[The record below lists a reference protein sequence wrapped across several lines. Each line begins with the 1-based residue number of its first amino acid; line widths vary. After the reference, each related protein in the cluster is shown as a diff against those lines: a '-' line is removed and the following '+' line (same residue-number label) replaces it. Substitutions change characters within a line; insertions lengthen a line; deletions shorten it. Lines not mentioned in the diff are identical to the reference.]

1 MKFRAATHQICR
13 TPKNNDLLNAAVHT
27 ESLISLLLLHCAC
40 LWFRSAVWQ
49 LVSHSHVWHNGS
61 HYSGAA
67 GWPTSDCCLGERLHS
82 SSARRSLTYITSFS
96 CTVSPAESTSQICFR
111 WRHSDTDQR
120 SLVCSIHTRYIEYWS
135 FEADIDLGVLV
146 SRFYAIVTRIVT
158 KTRTRQ
164 FNSQEIN
171 FSSLW
176 WTHTHT
182 VYSFSCDIFLLLQMK
197 NTPITVNLQST
208 HTGRSLHL
216 KHLKLEKNKFSQQQW
231 KRRLTWWLICRC
243 WRQIASQFGW
253 KRCCFV
259 VVCLIFATSF
269 FPFCK
274 KTQIQSQKCMNEW
287 WNTSCLSKET
297 ASNAFLNAIQLPT
310 WW

>member
-1 MKFRAATHQICR
+1 MKFCAATHQICR

-27 ESLISLLLLHCAC
+27 EWLISLLLLHSAR
-40 LWFRSAVWQ
+40 LSFRSAVWQ
-49 LVSHSHVWHNGS
+49 LVSRSHVWHNGS

-120 SLVCSIHTRYIEYWS
+120 SLVCSIHTRYVEYWS

-158 KTRTRQ
+158 KTGTRQ
-164 FNSQEIN
+164 FNSQELN

-176 WTHTHT
+176 WTHTHC
-182 VYSFSCDIFLLLQMK
+182 FQFLQRHFFVTTDEK
-197 NTPITVNLQST
+197 YTNNSESAVNSYGT
-208 HTGRSLHL
+208 ISP
-216 KHLKLEKNKFSQQQW
+216 LEAPQVGKKKFSQQQW
-231 KRRLTWWLICRC
+231 KRR
-243 WRQIASQFGW
+243 
-253 KRCCFV
+253 
-259 VVCLIFATSF
+259 
-269 FPFCK
+269 
-274 KTQIQSQKCMNEW
+274 
-287 WNTSCLSKET
+287 
-297 ASNAFLNAIQLPT
+297 
-310 WW
+310 